1 MKLTW
6 KQARLHDIEVRYGG
20 IVEEFKGHEDD
31 RLVFINIY
39 NQIVEAI
46 ESLPEEP
53 LAYIRVA
60 MWRQINND
68 EEILNRIYNC
78 FCD

>member
-6 KQARLHDIEVRYGG
+6 KQARLHDIEVRYGR
-20 IVEEFKGHEDD
+20 IVEEFKGHKDD

-53 LAYIRVA
+53 LPYIRVA

-68 EEILNRIYNC
+68 EEILNRICNC

>member
-1 MKLTW
+1 M
-6 KQARLHDIEVRYGG
+6 
-20 IVEEFKGHEDD
+20 EEFKGHKDD

-53 LAYIRVA
+53 LAYIRVV
-60 MWRQINND
+60 MWRQIDND